1 MYCSR
6 CLMLLLVL
14 SGSLAAAA
22 DNQLSEAEKQQGWI
36 LLFNGKTLD
45 GWVTS
50 ENKPSQRPIDEGSI
64 NPHKSGHYMM
74 IHEKKWENFVLQ
86 LDFKISKGCNS
97 GIFFR
102 TSSLQ
107 PRAGKDVG
115 FNGIEIAIDDTATA
129 GYHDTG
135 AIYDLVKP
143 RVNAM
148 KPAGQ
153 WNELKLFCNRNL
165 IFVSINGKRVSRMD
179 TDQFSEPNKRPDG
192 SDHKFDVVYKSHPRL
207 GYIGLQDHGADCWY
221 KNIKLKVLQ

>member
-14 SGSLAAAA
+14 SGSLATAA

-50 ENKPSQRPIDEGSI
+50 KKKPSQRPIEEGSI

-74 IHEKKWENFVLQ
+74 IHEKKWENFVLR
-86 LDFKISKGCNS
+86 LDFKISQGCNS

-148 KPAGQ
+148 KPADQ

-165 IFVSINGKRVSRMD
+165 ISVSINGKRVSRMD
-179 TDQFSEPNKRPDG
+179 TNQFSEPNKRPDG

>member
-1 MYCSR
+1 MYFSR
-6 CLMLLLVL
+6 CLLLLVIL
-14 SGSLAAAA
+14 AGSVAAAA

-50 ENKPSQRPIDEGSI
+50 ENKPSQRPVEEASI

-74 IHEKKWENFVLQ
+74 IHERKWENFVLR

-115 FNGIEIAIDDTATA
+115 FNGIEIAIDDTTTA

-143 RVNAM
+143 GENAM
-148 KPAGQ
+148 KAAGQ
-153 WNELKLFCNRNL
+153 WNQLKLFCNRNR
-165 IFVSINGKRVSRMD
+165 ISVSINGKRVSRMD
-179 TDQFSEPNKRPDG
+179 MDQFSEPNKRPDG
-192 SDHKFDVVYKSHPRL
+192 SEHKFDVVYKTHPRL

-221 KNIKLKVLQ
+221 KNIKLKVLK